1 MQISLC
7 AHTEIF
13 NIFLIFLTE
22 MKSFRSRV
30 DRAKGDASE
39 KILVKVQN
47 AKDISYIC
55 RKSSKF

>member
-1 MQISLC
+1 MLIQR
-7 AHTEIF
+7 
-13 NIFLIFLTE
+13 FLIFFEFLLTE

-47 AKDISYIC
+47 DKDTVPTRNSDIFV
-55 RKSSKF
+55 RPKKV

>member
-1 MQISLC
+1 
-7 AHTEIF
+7 
-13 NIFLIFLTE
+13 

-47 AKDISYIC
+47 DKYIS
-55 RKSSKF
+55 